1 MKRVR
6 RYSGDACV
14 LSNLYLNERQF
25 SYLLQGG
32 DIISGE
38 SYRVEDKSCVAFFQ
52 NFFQV
57 AYDGA
62 GVRHQRIQ
70 PVLQNVRHDAAL
82 GVDQS
87 DYRLI

>member
-14 LSNLYLNERQF
+14 LRNLYLNDRQF

-32 DIISGE
+32 YIISGE
-38 SYRVEDKSCVAFFQ
+38 SYRAKDKSCTAFFQ

-57 AYDGA
+57 AYGGA
-62 GVRHQRIQ
+62 GVRHQRTQ
-70 PVLQNVRHDAAL
+70 PVLQQVHHDAAL